1 MKEGIQKW
9 LSDLFERDLTNLKKE
24 LDQFE
29 KEADLWRQAEGIN
42 NSAGNLALHICG
54 NLQHFVGYVL
64 GNTGYIRE
72 REREFN
78 DKDVPK
84 ESIKLEIDKT
94 KDTVF
99 TVLTAL
105 SDEDLEKT
113 YPLQLWNR
121 SFTTGFFLIH
131 LHSHLNYH
139 LGQINYYRR
148 LL

>member
-94 KDTVF
+94 KDTIF